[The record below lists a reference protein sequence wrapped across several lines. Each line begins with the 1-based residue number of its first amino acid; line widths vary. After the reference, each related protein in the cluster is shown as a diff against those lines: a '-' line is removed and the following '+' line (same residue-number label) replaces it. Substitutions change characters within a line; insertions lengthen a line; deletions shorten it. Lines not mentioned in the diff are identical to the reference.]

1 MARKRSPERD
11 IAKEMWLKS
20 KGTIMIKDIAKK
32 VGKAPAQISKW
43 KSLDKWEDEL
53 KKRPR
58 GAPKG
63 NKNAVGAGAPKGNK
77 NAETHGGYAEI
88 KIENLP
94 QEELEYLQTI
104 NLNPEENMLK
114 ELRLLIAKE
123 RDIRRR
129 MDDIDLKED
138 DYMYL
143 SREVEMHALL
153 TLDELE
159 GLDPEEV
166 KERMKDLQPKMKTIV
181 KENKFERYIK
191 LQAAYDRLHGRI
203 IKLLD
208 SIKTYEMDQKRLDL
222 EERKYN
228 FAKQRITGEFHI
240 DPLTG
245 SIIDDDPE
253 EEDEDYGL
261 K

>member
-11 IAKEMWLKS
+11 IAKEIYLES
-20 KGTIMIKDIAKK
+20 KGTIMIKDIAKQ
-32 VGKAPAQISKW
+32 VGKTPAQISKW
-43 KSLDKWEDEL
+43 KSLDKWEEEL
-53 KKRPR
+53 KKNKR

-77 NAETHGGYAEI
+77 NAETHGGYSEI
-88 KIENLP
+88 KVDELP
-94 QEELEYLQTI
+94 KEELEYLNSIT
-104 NLNPEENMLK
+104 LCPEENMLK

-129 MDDIDLKED
+129 MDEIDLQAD

-208 SIKTYEMDQKRLDL
+208 SIKSYEMDQKKLDL

-228 FAKQRITGEFHI
+228 FAKQRITGEYYI

-245 SIIDDDPE
+245 DIIDDTGDQ
-253 EEDEDYGL
+253 EDDDLE
-261 K
+261 

>member
-11 IAKEMWLKS
+11 IAKEIYLES
-20 KGTIMIKDIAKK
+20 KGLLLLKDIAKK
-32 VGKAPAQISKW
+32 VGKSPGQISKW
-43 KSLDKWEDEL
+43 KNLDKWEEEL
-53 KKRPR
+53 RKKKP

-63 NKNAVGAGAPKGNK
+63 NKNAAGAGAPKRNK
-77 NAETHGGYAEI
+77 NAETHGGYAAI
-88 KIENLP
+88 KIDELP
-94 QEELEYLQTI
+94 EEELEYI
-104 NLNPEENMLK
+104 NSITLCPEENMLK

-129 MDDIDLKED
+129 MDEIDLKEED
-138 DYMYL
+138 HMYL
-143 SREVEMHALL
+143 SREVEMQALL
-153 TLDELE
+153 SMDELE
-159 GLDPEEV
+159 GMDPEDI

-181 KENKFERYIK
+181 KENKFERFIK

-208 SIKTYEMDQKRLDL
+208 SIKSYEIDQKKLDL

-228 FAKQRITGEFHI
+228 FAKQKVTGEYHI

-245 SIIDDDPE
+245 EIIDDMEDEE
-253 EEDEDYGL
+253 EEDDL
-261 K
+261 

>member
-11 IAKEMWLKS
+11 IAKEIYLES
-20 KGTIMIKDIAKK
+20 KGRILIKDIAKK
-32 VGKAPAQISKW
+32 VKKPPAQISKW
-43 KSLDKWEDEL
+43 KSMDKWEEEL
-53 KKRPR
+53 KKNKR
-58 GAPKG
+58 GAPQG
-63 NKNAVGAGAPKGNK
+63 NKNAAGAGAPKGNQ
-77 NAETHGGYAEI
+77 NAQTHGGYAEI
-88 KIENLP
+88 KIDELP
-94 QEELEYLQTI
+94 EDEVSYLNSIT
-104 NLNPEENMLK
+104 LCPEENMLK

-129 MDDIDLKED
+129 MDEIDQQMD
-138 DYMYL
+138 DHMYL

-153 TLDELE
+153 TMDELE
-159 GLDPEEV
+159 GLDPEEA

-208 SIKTYEMDQKRLDL
+208 SIKTYEMDQKKLDL
-222 EERKYN
+222 EERKYS

-245 SIIDDDPE
+245 DIVDGDTEEGDDN
-253 EEDEDYGL
+253 YGL
-261 K
+261 E